1 MARKSAWSPAV
12 AILSF
17 LVGVG
22 AVSALPAQEPVVQA
36 KITKQLEA
44 GKKALRDGKYETA
57 LRAFAKADKLSD
69 GGSTTAVL
77 GLAAAHLRLSHFLE
91 AEAQAEKALA
101 MAALPD
107 EQAVAYN
114 LMGTALSRRYETI
127 PLAQKDDRELTLT
140 SAESAFRKSLDLTG
154 GDLAAAWSNLAL
166 VLERQRRLEE
176 AQAALQEY
184 LDRAPSDTSARD
196 RQAQIEA
203 TLAWRAKA
211 TQAIVDRKL
220 FKVDGD
226 GEVLPPQKISAPP
239 PQYRKEDRKA
249 GIQGLIILG
258 AIIDE
263 EGNVADVTVLKGASK
278 SLNEAAVEAAR
289 KWKFKPATR
298 NGEPVAVLFN
308 LTINFRLQ

>member
-1 MARKSAWSPAV
+1 MAVWSPAV
-12 AILSF
+12 AILGILF
-17 LVGVG
+17 GVGV
-22 AVSALPAQEPVVQA
+22 VPALPAEESVDQA

-69 GGSTTAVL
+69 GGSTIAVL
-77 GLAAAHLRLSHFLE
+77 GLATAHLRLSHFDE
-91 AEAQAEKALA
+91 AVLQAEKALA
-101 MAALPD
+101 LAALPD

-114 LMGTALSRRYETI
+114 LLGTALWRKFEVISHE
-127 PLAQKDDRELTLT
+127 QKDDRELTLT
-140 SAESAFRKSLDLTG
+140 SAELAFRKSLDLTG
-154 GDLAAAWSNLAL
+154 GDLAVAWSNLAL

-184 LDRAPSDTSARD
+184 LERAPSDTSAEA

-203 TLAWRAKA
+203 TLAWKAKT
-211 TQAIVDRKL
+211 TQAIADRKL
-220 FKVDGD
+220 FKVAAD
-226 GEVLPPQKISAPP
+226 GEVLPPQQISAPP

-249 GIQGLIILG
+249 GSQGLVILG

-263 EGNVADVTVLKGASK
+263 EGNVADITVLKGSSE